1 MVSPSVRSGVFH
13 PGGPAMSR
21 QTFSR
26 RALLAATGAAAASS
40 LLPCRAFPASKGKI
54 RIGLLL
60 PYSGTY
66 AALGNNIT
74 DAMKLAARERDGK
87 LGGREIEWVQVD
99 DESDPAKA
107 PANVNKLVVGDKVDI
122 LTGPVHSGVAMAMM
136 QIVRQEK
143 TLTLV
148 TNAGAQAVTGTL
160 CAPNVFRTSF
170 SNWQTSYPCADVMLK
185 AGHKKAVLMFWNYSF
200 GQESMAAFKEGYLKG
215 GGTVVKEIAVPF
227 PTTEFQ
233 ANLSEIAALKPDAVF
248 VFFAGA
254 GAAKFV
260 KDYADAGLR
269 DKVPLYGSGF
279 LTEGVLGAQGASA
292 DGIKTT
298 LHYADSLDNPSNKK
312 FRDAFKKATGRNA
325 DVYAVAGYDTV
336 NALAQALDK
345 VKGDTGA
352 QKEVIA
358 ALEAVR
364 LDSPRGPF
372 RFSKAHNPI
381 QDIYLRQVKG
391 GKEVV
396 LGVAMKGAE
405 DPAAGCKMGK

>member
-1 MVSPSVRSGVFH
+1 MPQSKV
-13 PGGPAMSR
+13 
-21 QTFSR
+21 SR
-26 RALLAATGAAAASS
+26 RGILTAGGAAAASV
-40 LLPCRAFPASKGKI
+40 LLSRRGLAAGKSKL

-74 DAMKLAARERDGK
+74 DAMKLAAREHGDK
-87 LGGREIEWVQVD
+87 LGGREIEWVAVD

-107 PANVNKLVVGDKVDI
+107 PANVNKLVVGEKVDI

-136 QIVRQEK
+136 QIVRQEG

-160 CAPNVFRTSF
+160 CAPHVFRTSF
-170 SNWQTSYPCADVMLK
+170 SNWQTSYPCAEVMLK
-185 AGHKKAVLMFWNYSF
+185 DGRKKAVLMFWNYSF
-200 GQESMAAFKEGYLKG
+200 GQESMAAFKEGFTKG
-215 GGTVVKEIAVPF
+215 GGSIVKEIAVPF

-233 ANLSEIAALKPDAVF
+233 AHLSEIAALKPDAVF

-269 DKVPLYGSGF
+269 EKVPLYGSGF
-279 LTEGVLGAQGASA
+279 LTEGVLAAQGPAA
-292 DGIKTT
+292 EGIKTT
-298 LHYADSLDNPSNKK
+298 LHYADGLDTPANRK
-312 FRDAFKKATGRNA
+312 FRDSFKKATSRDA

-336 NALAQALDK
+336 QVLAQALDK

-352 QKEVIA
+352 RKELIA
-358 ALEAVR
+358 ALESVR
-364 LDSPRGPF
+364 FDSPRGPF
-372 RFSKAHNPI
+372 RFSKAHNPV
-381 QDIYLRQVKG
+381 QHIYLRQVKG
-391 GKEVV
+391 GQQVV
-396 LGVAMKGAE
+396 LGVAQKDAE
-405 DPAAGCKMGK
+405 DPAAGCAMAK

>member
-1 MVSPSVRSGVFH
+1 
-13 PGGPAMSR
+13 MSAPVL
-21 QTFSR
+21 SR
-26 RALLAATGAAAASS
+26 RFLLGAAAAS
-40 LLPCRAFPASKGKI
+40 LVVRRTFAAAKSKL

-74 DAMKLAARERDGK
+74 DAMKLAAKEHGDK
-87 LGGREIEWVQVD
+87 LGGREIDWVAVD

-107 PANVNKLVVGDKVDI
+107 PANVNKLIGNVDV

-143 TLTLV
+143 LLTIV

-170 SNWQTSYPCADVMLK
+170 SNWQTSYPCAEVMLK
-185 AGHKKAVLMFWNYSF
+185 AGHRKVVLMFWNYSF
-200 GQESMAAFKEGYLKG
+200 GQESMAAFKEGYAKG

-227 PTTEFQ
+227 PSTEFQ
-233 ANLSEIAALKPDAVF
+233 ANLSEIASLKPDAVF

-260 KDYADAGLR
+260 KDYEGAGLR
-269 DKVPLYGSGF
+269 EKIPLYGSGF
-279 LTEGVLGAQGASA
+279 LTEGVLGAQGAA
-292 DGIKTT
+292 AEGIKTT
-298 LHYADSLDNPSNKK
+298 LHYADALDNPANKK
-312 FRDAFKKATGRNA
+312 FREAFQKATGRNA

-336 NALAQALDK
+336 NLLSAALDK
-345 VKGDTGA
+345 VQGDTSA
-352 QKEVIA
+352 QKELIA
-358 ALEAVR
+358 ALESAHI
-364 LDSPRGPF
+364 DSPRGPF
-372 RFSKAHNPI
+372 RFSKAHNPV
-381 QDIYLRQVKG
+381 QNVYLREVKA

-396 LGVAMKGAE
+396 LGVALKDAE
-405 DPAAGCKMGK
+405 DPAAGCAMGK

>member
-1 MVSPSVRSGVFH
+1 
-13 PGGPAMSR
+13 MS
-21 QTFSR
+21 TLVSR
-26 RALLAATGAAAASS
+26 RSLLALAAGSLVAPRARAASKAK
-40 LLPCRAFPASKGKI
+40 LK
-54 RIGLLL
+54 IGLLL
-60 PYSGTY
+60 PFSGTY
-66 AALGNNIT
+66 AALGHNIA
-74 DAMKLAARERDGK
+74 DGMKLAARERDGK
-87 LGGREIEWVQVD
+87 LAGREIEWVQVD

-107 PANVNKLVVGDKVDI
+107 PANVNRLVVGDKVDI

-215 GGTVVKEIAVPF
+215 GGTIVKEIAVPF

-233 ANLSEIAALKPDAVF
+233 ANLSEIASLKPDAVF

-260 KDYADAGLR
+260 KDYADAGLK
-269 DKVPLYGSGF
+269 DKVALYGSGF
-279 LTEGVLGAQGASA
+279 LTEGVLAAQGAA
-292 DGIKTT
+292 AEGIKTV
-298 LHYADSLDNPSNKK
+298 LHYADSLDNAANRK
-312 FRDAFKKATGRNA
+312 FREAFKKATARDA

-336 NALAQALDK
+336 QVLAQALDK

-352 QKEVIA
+352 QKELIA
-358 ALEAVR
+358 ALEGVR
-364 LDSPRGPF
+364 IDSPRGPF

-381 QDIYLRQVKG
+381 QNIYLRQVKG
-391 GKEVV
+391 GQQAV
-396 LGVAMKGAE
+396 LGVAQKDSE
-405 DPAAGCKMGK
+405 DPAVGCSMGK

>member
-1 MVSPSVRSGVFH
+1 
-13 PGGPAMSR
+13 MSAHSL
-21 QTFSR
+21 SR
-26 RALLAATGAAAASS
+26 RTLLGAAAASLIARPGFS
-40 LLPCRAFPASKGKI
+40 AAKAKL

-74 DAMKLAARERDGK
+74 DAMKLAAREHKGV
-87 LGGREIEWVQVD
+87 LGGREVEWIAVD

-107 PANVNKLVVGDKVDI
+107 PANVNKLIAGEKVDI

-143 TLTLV
+143 VLTIV

-160 CAPNVFRTSF
+160 CAPHVFRTSF

-185 AGHKKAVLMFWNYSF
+185 AGHKKALLMFWNYSF

-215 GGTVVKEIAVPF
+215 GGSIVKEIAVPF
-227 PTTEFQ
+227 PSTEFQ

-260 KDYADAGLR
+260 KDYEGAGLR
-269 DKVPLYGSGF
+269 EKVPLYGSGF
-279 LTEGVLGAQGASA
+279 LTEGVLAAQGAA
-292 DGIKTT
+292 AEGVKTV
-298 LHYADSLDNPSNKK
+298 LHYADGLDNAANKK
-312 FRDAFKKATGRNA
+312 FRDAFQKATGRSA

-336 NALAQALDK
+336 NLLAHALDK
-345 VKGDTGA
+345 VKGDTSA
-352 QKEVIA
+352 QKELIS
-358 ALEAVR
+358 ALESAR
-364 LDSPRGPF
+364 IESPRGPF
-372 RFSKAHNPI
+372 RFSKAHNPV
-381 QDIYLRQVKG
+381 QNVYLREVKG

-396 LGVAMKGAE
+396 LGVAMKDAE
-405 DPAAGCKMGK
+405 DPAAGCAMGK

>member
-1 MVSPSVRSGVFH
+1 
-13 PGGPAMSR
+13 MSAY
-21 QTFSR
+21 FSR
-26 RALLAATGAAAASS
+26 RQLLGAAVASALVSRRTFAAA
-40 LLPCRAFPASKGKI
+40 RTKI
-54 RIGLLL
+54 RVGLLL

-74 DAMKLAARERDGK
+74 DAMKLAAKEHGDK
-87 LGGREIEWVQVD
+87 LGGREIDWVAVD

-107 PANVNKLVVGDKVDI
+107 PANVNKLIAGEKVDI

-148 TNAGAQAVTGTL
+148 TNAGAQAVTGSL
-160 CAPNVFRTSF
+160 CAPHVFRTSF

-200 GQESMAAFKEGYLKG
+200 GQESMAAFKEGYAKG
-215 GGTVVKEIAVPF
+215 GGTIVKEIAVPF

-233 ANLSEIAALKPDAVF
+233 ANLSEIAALKPDGVF

-254 GAAKFV
+254 GAAKLV

-269 DKVPLYGSGF
+269 GKIPLYGSGF
-279 LTEGVLGAQGASA
+279 LTEGVLATQGAAA

-298 LHYADSLDNPSNKK
+298 LHYADDLATPANKK
-312 FRDAFKKATGRNA
+312 FREAFKKATSREA

-336 NALAQALDK
+336 NVLAQALDK
-345 VKGDTGA
+345 VQGDTGA
-352 QKEVIA
+352 QKALIA

-364 LDSPRGPF
+364 IDSPRGPF
-372 RFSKAHNPI
+372 RFSRAHNPI
-381 QDIYLRQVKG
+381 QDIYLREVKG
-391 GKEVV
+391 GQQKL
-396 LGVAMKGAE
+396 LGVALKDAE
-405 DPAAGCKMGK
+405 DPAAGCTMVK

>member
-1 MVSPSVRSGVFH
+1 MP
-13 PGGPAMSR
+13 
-21 QTFSR
+21 FSR
-26 RALLAATGAAAASS
+26 RALLGAAACSS
-40 LLPCRAFPASKGKI
+40 LLPRRLLAASDARLK
-54 RIGLLL
+54 IGLLL

-66 AALGNNIT
+66 AALGHNIT
-74 DAMKLAARERDGK
+74 DGMKLAASEQGGK
-87 LGGREIEWVQVD
+87 LGGREVEWVAVD

-107 PANVNKLVVGDKVDI
+107 PANVNKLIAGEKVDI

-136 QIVRQEK
+136 QIVRQENV
-143 TLTLV
+143 LTIV

-160 CAPNVFRTSF
+160 CAPHVFRTSF
-170 SNWQTSYPCADVMLK
+170 SNWQVSYPCADVMLK

-200 GQESMAAFKEGYLKG
+200 GQESMAAFKEGYAKG

-227 PTTEFQ
+227 PNTEFQ
-233 ANLSEIAALKPDAVF
+233 ANLSEIASLKPDAVF

-260 KDYADAGLR
+260 KDYADAGLQ

-279 LTEGVLGAQGASA
+279 LTEGVLAAQGPASE
-292 DGIKTT
+292 GIKTT
-298 LHYADSLDNPSNKK
+298 LHYADSLDNAANKK
-312 FRDAFKKATGRNA
+312 FREAFKKATGRDA

-336 NALAQALDK
+336 NALAQALGK
-345 VKGDTGA
+345 VKGDIKA
-352 QKEVIA
+352 QKELIA
-358 ALEAVR
+358 ALEATR

-391 GKEVV
+391 GKEAV
-396 LGVAMKGAE
+396 LGVAMKDAE
-405 DPAAGCKMGK
+405 DPAVGCKTGK

>member
-1 MVSPSVRSGVFH
+1 MPI
-13 PGGPAMSR
+13 
-21 QTFSR
+21 SR
-26 RALLAATGAAAASS
+26 RALLGATAASA
-40 LLPCRAFPASKGKI
+40 LLPRRGFAAGKTKI
-54 RIGLLL
+54 KIGLLL

-74 DAMKLAARERDGK
+74 DAMKLAAKEHGDK
-87 LGGREIEWVQVD
+87 LGGREIEWVAVD

-107 PANVNKLVVGDKVDI
+107 PANTQKLVIGEKVDV

-160 CAPNVFRTSF
+160 CAPHVFRTSF

-200 GQESMAAFKEGYLKG
+200 GQESMAAFKEGYAKG

-227 PTTEFQ
+227 PSTEFQ

-260 KDYADAGLR
+260 KDYADAGLSP
-269 DKVPLYGSGF
+269 KIALYGSGF
-279 LTEGVLGAQGASA
+279 LTEGVLAAQGAA
-292 DGIKTT
+292 AEGVKTT
-298 LHYADSLDNPSNKK
+298 LHYAEELDNPANKR
-312 FRDAFKKATGRNA
+312 FREAFKKATGRDA
-325 DVYAVAGYDTV
+325 DVYAVAGYDAV
-336 NALAQALDK
+336 NLLAHALDK
-345 VKGDTGA
+345 VQGDTAA
-352 QKEVIA
+352 QKELIA
-358 ALEAVR
+358 ALESAR
-364 LDSPRGPF
+364 IESPRGPF
-372 RFSKAHNPI
+372 RFSRAHNPI
-381 QDIYLRQVKG
+381 QDIYLREVKG
-391 GKEVV
+391 GRQHV
-396 LGVAMKGAE
+396 LGVALKNAE
-405 DPAAGCKMGK
+405 DPAVGCAMGK

>member
-1 MVSPSVRSGVFH
+1 MPLL
-13 PGGPAMSR
+13 
-21 QTFSR
+21 SR
-26 RALLAATGAAAASS
+26 RTVLGAAAVSA
-40 LLPCRAFPASKGKI
+40 LLPRHSFAASKAKL

-74 DAMKLAARERDGK
+74 DAMKLAAKEHGGK
-87 LGGREIEWVQVD
+87 LGGREIDWVAVD

-107 PANVNKLVVGDKVDI
+107 PANVNKLIAGEKVDI

-148 TNAGAQAVTGTL
+148 TNAGAQAVTGSL
-160 CAPNVFRTSF
+160 CAPHVFRTSF
-170 SNWQTSYPCADVMLK
+170 SNWQTSYPCADVVLK

-200 GQESMAAFKEGYLKG
+200 GQESMAAFKEGYAKG
-215 GGTVVKEIAVPF
+215 GGSIVK
-227 PTTEFQ
+227 
-233 ANLSEIAALKPDAVF
+233 EIAALKPDAVF

-260 KDYADAGLR
+260 KDYADAGL
-269 DKVPLYGSGF
+269 KGKIPLYGSGF
-279 LTEGVLGAQGASA
+279 LTEGVLAAQGAA
-292 DGIKTT
+292 AEGIQTT
-298 LHYADSLDNPSNKK
+298 LHYADALATPANKK
-312 FRDAFKKATGRNA
+312 FREVFKKATSREA

-336 NALAQALDK
+336 NVLAQALGK
-345 VKGDTGA
+345 VQGDTSA
-352 QKEVIA
+352 QKELIA

-364 LDSPRGPF
+364 LESPRGHF

-381 QDIYLRQVKG
+381 QDVYLREVKG
-391 GKEVV
+391 GEQKL
-396 LGVAMKGAE
+396 LGVALKDAE
-405 DPAAGCKMGK
+405 DPAAGCAMVK

>member
-1 MVSPSVRSGVFH
+1 
-13 PGGPAMSR
+13 MSI
-21 QTFSR
+21 SR
-26 RALLAATGAAAASS
+26 RTLLSRGALLGASGALLPRRLLAA
-40 LLPCRAFPASKGKI
+40 GKAKI
-54 RIGLLL
+54 KIGLLL

-74 DAMKLAARERDGK
+74 DAMKLAAKEHGDK
-87 LGGREIEWVQVD
+87 LGGREIEWVAVD

-107 PANVNKLVVGDKVDI
+107 PANTQKLVIGEKVDV

-170 SNWQTSYPCADVMLK
+170 SNWQVSYPCADVMLK

-200 GQESMAAFKEGYLKG
+200 GQESMAAFKEGYAKG
-215 GGTVVKEIAVPF
+215 GGTIVKEIAVPF
-227 PTTEFQ
+227 PSTEFQ

-260 KDYADAGLR
+260 KDYADAGLSQ
-269 DKVPLYGSGF
+269 KIPLYGSGF
-279 LTEGVLGAQGASA
+279 LTEGVLGAQGAA
-292 DGIKTT
+292 AEGVKTT
-298 LHYADSLDNPSNKK
+298 LHYADALDYPANKR
-312 FRDAFKKATGRNA
+312 FREAFKKATGRDA
-325 DVYAVAGYDTV
+325 DVYAVAGYDAV
-336 NALAQALDK
+336 NLLAHALDK
-345 VKGDTGA
+345 VQGDTSA
-352 QKEVIA
+352 QKELIA
-358 ALEAVR
+358 ALESAR
-364 LDSPRGPF
+364 IESPRGPF
-372 RFSKAHNPI
+372 RFSRAHNPI

-391 GKEVV
+391 GQQLV
-396 LGVAMKGAE
+396 LGVALKDAE
-405 DPAAGCKMGK
+405 DPAAGCAMGK